1 MATSQEFQNLLR
13 SGKIA
18 DAMTLALSEM
28 IELKIRT
35 RVVPADADGADG
47 DRPGYQMQTRINIV
61 DGDIDNEVGSLFLKE
76 GPYSELRSLHTQQVV
91 QAQEIIR
98 TNIESIQALLGVLIQ
113 GVSQTSASRGFSEP
127 TPIVSDETPEN
138 AGMGMGLMGVTAVVA
153 TGAAV
158 AGFTTTAG
166 FTTDGFTPVSPAEP
180 ESVVDFSNF
189 SATEIPAL
197 ESLEPIALGADALEP
212 DRFSGLV
219 DGGADDE
226 DYLSEAIEAPLEALS
241 IAVEPTLEETE
252 ATLDF
257 SAAIEEPELDFSTGA
272 EETVFDF
279 TEESEASLD
288 FSAAPEEP
296 PADLGFDFAEES
308 EAALDLSVAP
318 EESPADLGFDF
329 TEESEAALDLSV
341 APEESPADLGFD
353 FAEESEAA
361 LDLSVATEEP
371 PADLGFD
378 TPEEP
383 SLDFSPTE
391 EETAFDLG
399 EPDWEDAVSSE
410 ASPEYALTVSDSS
423 DATPEWSIEDSVN
436 LGEEMSLDPMPATAM
451 LEEGLM
457 EDDNLDFLDFEE
469 PNDFDIPA
477 DLPDPLADL
486 PLIGRF
492 MPPDFLK
499 DTPQATA
506 SETIDFGFDLEENL
520 ESSTA
525 YDFGITPE
533 EVTLDEDKSMDFGD
547 NFLDPIGATPSAF
560 DSDDWDLGQEES
572 PDSIASTSIHE
583 GFSDQALADSG
594 LGLSAEEMG
603 DFDMDWA
610 EETDGDVTRSI
621 PEGLG
626 DPLQFADDDDLS
638 LGSFEE
644 DALNQSLDAID
655 TMDDLD
661 EMDDFET
668 GQWDEAQAGT
678 PIAESG
684 LSPDEDWNDAADAM
698 GGLDDLDDLGDFEDM
713 ALLPGELPETSISL
727 NPQDPLF
734 GEAMGV
740 ADVDAMDSLFQNSE
754 NNLDLSDFQIPDF
767 TAQATSDLDPFDL
780 EMDDPFEEVLDLE
793 EDPFASLS
801 MDDTPPLPPPPPR
814 PRR

>member
-35 RVVPADADGADG
+35 RVVPADADGADR

-61 DGDIDNEVGSLFLKE
+61 DGDIDNEVGSLFLKD
-76 GPYSELRSLHTQQVV
+76 GPYSELRSLHSQQVV

-98 TNIESIQALLGVLIQ
+98 TNIESIQTLLGVLIQ
-113 GVSQTSASRGFSEP
+113 GVSQTSAQSASRGFSEP

-138 AGMGMGLMGVTAVVA
+138 TGMGMGLMGITAVAA

-158 AGFTTTAG
+158 AGFTTTDG
-166 FTTDGFTPVSPAEP
+166 FTTVSPAEP
-180 ESVVDFSNF
+180 ESVVDFSAF

-197 ESLEPIALGADALEP
+197 ESLEPIALSGDALEP

-219 DGGADDE
+219 DGGADYE
-226 DYLSEAIEAPLEALS
+226 DYVSEAIEAPLETLS
-241 IAVEPTLEETE
+241 ITSEPTLEETE
-252 ATLDF
+252 AALDF
-257 SAAIEEPELDFSTGA
+257 SAATAEAEVDFTTGA
-272 EETVFDF
+272 EETTFDF
-279 TEESEASLD
+279 TEESEAVLD
-288 FSAAPEEP
+288 LTAATEEP
-296 PADLGFDFAEES
+296 KFDFTEDFTKES
-308 EAALDLSVAP
+308 EAALDFTAAT
-318 EESPADLGFDF
+318 EEPGFDFTGDF
-329 TEESEAALDLSV
+329 TEESEAVLDLT
-341 APEESPADLGFD
+341 AAAAETPTDLGF
-353 FAEESEAA
+353 AP
-361 LDLSVATEEP
+361 LEEP
-371 PADLGFD
+371 SL
-378 TPEEP
+378 EP
-383 SLDFSPTE
+383 SLDFSSTS
-391 EETAFDLG
+391 EETAFDPG
-399 EPDWEDAVSSE
+399 ETDWDEDAVSSE
-410 ASPEYALTVSDSS
+410 ASPEEYALPLSDSS
-423 DATPEWSIEDSVN
+423 DATPAESIEASVN

-469 PNDFDIPA
+469 PNDFDIPS

-525 YDFGITPE
+525 YDFGGSPE
-533 EVTLDEDKSMDFGD
+533 DLTFEKDQAMDFGD
-547 NFLDPIGATPSAF
+547 PMGETSSAF
-560 DSDDWDLGQEES
+560 DSDDWDLGQEET
-572 PDSIASTSIHE
+572 PDSIASTSLHE
-583 GFSDQALADSG
+583 GLSDEALADSG
-594 LGLSAEEMG
+594 LGLSVEEMG
-603 DFDMDWA
+603 DFAGGDFDTGWA
-610 EETDGDVTRSI
+610 EEETPGDVTRSI

-626 DPLQFADDDDLS
+626 DPLEFADDEDLS

-684 LSPDEDWNDAADAM
+684 LLPEEDWNDAADAM
-698 GGLDDLDDLGDFEDM
+698 GGLDDLDDLDDLGDFEDM

-780 EMDDPFEEVLDLE
+780 EMDDPFEEVQDLE

>member
-138 AGMGMGLMGVTAVVA
+138 AGMGMGLMGITAVAA

-158 AGFTTTAG
+158 AGFTTTA
-166 FTTDGFTPVSPAEP
+166 GFTPVSPAEP

-288 FSAAPEEP
+288 FSAAP
-296 PADLGFDFAEES
+296 
-308 EAALDLSVAP
+308 
-318 EESPADLGFDF
+318 
-329 TEESEAALDLSV
+329 
-341 APEESPADLGFD
+341 
-353 FAEESEAA
+353 
-361 LDLSVATEEP
+361 EEP

-499 DTPQATA
+499 DTPQAMA

>member
-35 RVVPADADGADG
+35 RVVPADADGADR

-61 DGDIDNEVGSLFLKE
+61 DGDIDNEVGSLFLKD
-76 GPYSELRSLHTQQVV
+76 GPYSELRSLHSQQVV

-98 TNIESIQALLGVLIQ
+98 TNIESIQTLLGVLIQ
-113 GVSQTSASRGFSEP
+113 GVSQTSAQSASRGFSEP

-138 AGMGMGLMGVTAVVA
+138 TGMGMGLMGITAVAA

-158 AGFTTTAG
+158 AGFTTTDG
-166 FTTDGFTPVSPAEP
+166 FTTVSPAEP
-180 ESVVDFSNF
+180 ESVVDFSAF

-197 ESLEPIALGADALEP
+197 ESLEPIALSGDALEP

-219 DGGADDE
+219 DGGADYE
-226 DYLSEAIEAPLEALS
+226 DYVSEAIEAPLETLS
-241 IAVEPTLEETE
+241 ITAEPTLEETE
-252 ATLDF
+252 AALDF
-257 SAAIEEPELDFSTGA
+257 SAATAEAEVDFTTGA
-272 EETVFDF
+272 EET
-279 TEESEASLD
+279 T
-288 FSAAPEEP
+288 
-296 PADLGFDFAEES
+296 
-308 EAALDLSVAP
+308 
-318 EESPADLGFDF
+318 FDF
-329 TEESEAALDLSV
+329 TEESEAALDFT
-341 APEESPADLGFD
+341 AAAAEPPTDLGF
-353 FAEESEAA
+353 AP
-361 LDLSVATEEP
+361 L
-371 PADLGFD
+371 
-378 TPEEP
+378 EEP
-383 SLDFSPTE
+383 SLEPS
-391 EETAFDLG
+391 AFDPG
-399 EPDWEDAVSSE
+399 ETDWDEDAVSSE
-410 ASPEYALTVSDSS
+410 ASPEEYALPLSDSS
-423 DATPEWSIEDSVN
+423 DATPAESIEASVN

-469 PNDFDIPA
+469 PNDFDIPS

-525 YDFGITPE
+525 YDFGGSPE
-533 EVTLDEDKSMDFGD
+533 DLTFEKDQAMDFGD
-547 NFLDPIGATPSAF
+547 PMGETSSAF
-560 DSDDWDLGQEES
+560 DSDDWDLGQEET
-572 PDSIASTSIHE
+572 PDSIASTSLHE
-583 GFSDQALADSG
+583 GLSDEALADSG
-594 LGLSAEEMG
+594 LGLSVEEMG
-603 DFDMDWA
+603 DFAGGDFDTGWA
-610 EETDGDVTRSI
+610 EEETPGDVTRSI

-626 DPLQFADDDDLS
+626 DPLEFADDEDLS
-638 LGSFEE
+638 LGAFEE

-684 LSPDEDWNDAADAM
+684 LLPEEDWNDAADAM

-780 EMDDPFEEVLDLE
+780 EMDDPFEEVQELE
-793 EDPFASLS
+793 DDPFASLS

>member
-76 GPYSELRSLHTQQVV
+76 GLYSELRSLHTQQVV

-138 AGMGMGLMGVTAVVA
+138 AGMGMGLMGITAVAA

-296 PADLGFDFAEES
+296 PADLGFD
-308 EAALDLSVAP
+308 
-318 EESPADLGFDF
+318 
-329 TEESEAALDLSV
+329 
-341 APEESPADLGFD
+341 
-353 FAEESEAA
+353 
-361 LDLSVATEEP
+361 
-371 PADLGFD
+371 

-499 DTPQATA
+499 DTPQAMA

-533 EVTLDEDKSMDFGD
+533 ELTLDEDKSMDFGD

-727 NPQDPLF
+727 NPQYPLF

>member
-138 AGMGMGLMGVTAVVA
+138 AGMGMGLMGITAVAA

-158 AGFTTTAG
+158 AGFTTTA
-166 FTTDGFTPVSPAEP
+166 GFTPVSPAEP

-308 EAALDLSVAP
+308 EASLDFSVAP

-499 DTPQATA
+499 DTPQAMA

-727 NPQDPLF
+727 NPQYPLF

>member
-138 AGMGMGLMGVTAVVA
+138 AGMGMGLMGITAVAA

-158 AGFTTTAG
+158 AGFTTTA
-166 FTTDGFTPVSPAEP
+166 GFTPVSPAEP

-272 EETVFDF
+272 EETV
-279 TEESEASLD
+279 
-288 FSAAPEEP
+288 
-296 PADLGFDFAEES
+296 
-308 EAALDLSVAP
+308 
-318 EESPADLGFDF
+318 
-329 TEESEAALDLSV
+329 
-341 APEESPADLGFD
+341 FD

-499 DTPQATA
+499 DTPQAMA

>member
-138 AGMGMGLMGVTAVVA
+138 AGMGMGLMGITAVAA

-158 AGFTTTAG
+158 AGFTTTA
-166 FTTDGFTPVSPAEP
+166 GFTPVSPAEP

-308 EAALDLSVAP
+308 EASLDFSVAP
-318 EESPADLGFDF
+318 EES
-329 TEESEAALDLSV
+329 
-341 APEESPADLGFD
+341 
-353 FAEESEAA
+353 
-361 LDLSVATEEP
+361 

-469 PNDFDIPA
+469 PNDFDIPS

-727 NPQDPLF
+727 NPQYPLF

>member
-1 MATSQEFQNLLR
+1 M
-13 SGKIA
+13 
-18 DAMTLALSEM
+18 
-28 IELKIRT
+28 
-35 RVVPADADGADG
+35 
-47 DRPGYQMQTRINIV
+47 
-61 DGDIDNEVGSLFLKE
+61 
-76 GPYSELRSLHTQQVV
+76 
-91 QAQEIIR
+91 
-98 TNIESIQALLGVLIQ
+98 
-113 GVSQTSASRGFSEP
+113 
-127 TPIVSDETPEN
+127 
-138 AGMGMGLMGVTAVVA
+138 
-153 TGAAV
+153 
-158 AGFTTTAG
+158 
-166 FTTDGFTPVSPAEP
+166 
-180 ESVVDFSNF
+180 
-189 SATEIPAL
+189 
-197 ESLEPIALGADALEP
+197 
-212 DRFSGLV
+212 
-219 DGGADDE
+219 
-226 DYLSEAIEAPLEALS
+226 
-241 IAVEPTLEETE
+241 
-252 ATLDF
+252 
-257 SAAIEEPELDFSTGA
+257 
-272 EETVFDF
+272 
-279 TEESEASLD
+279 
-288 FSAAPEEP
+288 
-296 PADLGFDFAEES
+296 
-308 EAALDLSVAP
+308 
-318 EESPADLGFDF
+318 
-329 TEESEAALDLSV
+329 
-341 APEESPADLGFD
+341 
-353 FAEESEAA
+353 
-361 LDLSVATEEP
+361 
-371 PADLGFD
+371 
-378 TPEEP
+378 EP
-383 SLDFSPTE
+383 SLDFSSTS
-391 EETAFDLG
+391 EETAFDPG
-399 EPDWEDAVSSE
+399 ETDWDEDAVSSE
-410 ASPEYALTVSDSS
+410 ASPEEYALPLSDSS
-423 DATPEWSIEDSVN
+423 DATPAESIEASVN

-469 PNDFDIPA
+469 PNDFDIPS

-525 YDFGITPE
+525 YDFGGSPE
-533 EVTLDEDKSMDFGD
+533 DLTFEKDQAMDFGD
-547 NFLDPIGATPSAF
+547 PMGETSSAF
-560 DSDDWDLGQEES
+560 DSDDWDLGQEET

-780 EMDDPFEEVLDLE
+780 EMDDPFEEVQDLE
-793 EDPFASLS
+793 DDPFASLS

>member
-296 PADLGFDFAEES
+296 PADLGFD
-308 EAALDLSVAP
+308 
-318 EESPADLGFDF
+318 
-329 TEESEAALDLSV
+329 
-341 APEESPADLGFD
+341 
-353 FAEESEAA
+353 
-361 LDLSVATEEP
+361 
-371 PADLGFD
+371 

-499 DTPQATA
+499 DTPQAMA